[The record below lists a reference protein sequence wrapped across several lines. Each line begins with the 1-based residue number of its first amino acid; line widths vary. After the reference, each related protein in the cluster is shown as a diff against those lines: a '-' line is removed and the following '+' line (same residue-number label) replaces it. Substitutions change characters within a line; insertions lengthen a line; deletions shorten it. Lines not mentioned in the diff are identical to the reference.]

1 MLREY
6 HDHFRQEKQRENR
19 AINSRD
25 FRTQGTH
32 FLMILPNPL
41 NVPTCVNALNLKIY
55 DTFFLQN
62 STTFSTSG
70 NFSEEKIGYVI
81 ENYFALVL
89 GPLLDLKDFAEP
101 EIRG

>member
-1 MLREY
+1 MLCEY
-6 HDHFRQEKQRENR
+6 HDHFWQDKQLENR
-19 AINSRD
+19 AINFLD

-32 FLMILPNPL
+32 FLMIFLYM
-41 NVPTCVNALNLKIY
+41 NVLNLKLY

-62 STTFSTSG
+62 SNTLSTSG
-70 NFSEEKIGYVI
+70 NFSEEEIGYVI

-89 GPLLDLKDFAEP
+89 GPLLDLKDFAKP